1 MFLVR
6 LCKSLFELCPI
17 RFENSIQLQTFV
29 YKRNVVQTDG
39 RHRETIT
46 AHAEFQ
52 REGPL
57 GGPAYKASK
66 RFPSRSVR
74 IISQRSR

>member
-6 LCKSLFELCPI
+6 FCKLLIELCPI

-29 YKRNVVQTDG
+29 YKKCRTDRG

-57 GGPAYKASK
+57 RSPTYKASK
-66 RFPSRSVR
+66 RFPSRAVR